1 MTETKRLEG
10 RVALITGASHG
21 IGYAVAKRFAAE
33 GAHVIAIG
41 RNVGALEELSD
52 EVTDAGGKISLLPID
67 LTMFEKV
74 DAIGPT
80 IFERFGKLDIVVG
93 NAALLGELAPV
104 GHIDTQIFDNT
115 VATNV
120 TSNFRLIRTV
130 DKLLQ
135 LSDAGRAIFVTSNAS
150 AKGRAFWG
158 LYAATK
164 AALEA
169 LVLSYAQELD
179 DSKVRV
185 NLVNPGRVRTK
196 MRAEAYPGEDPQS
209 LPTPDSITGVFVDL
223 AETSC
228 TKHGEVVDAY

>member
-1 MTETKRLEG
+1 MTDTKRLEG

-33 GAHVIAIG
+33 GAQVIAIG

-52 EVTDAGGKISLLPID
+52 EITDAGGKISLLPLD

-80 IFERFGKLDIVVG
+80 IYERFGKLDIVVG
-93 NAALLGELAPV
+93 NAGLLGEIAPV
-104 GHIDTQIFDNT
+104 GHIDTQVFDNT

-169 LVLSYAQELD
+169 LVLSYAQELEE
-179 DSKVRV
+179 SKVRV
-185 NLVNPGRVRTK
+185 NLINPGRIRTK
-196 MRAEAYPGEDPQS
+196 MRAEAYPGEDPET
-209 LPTPDSITGVFVDL
+209 LPTPDSITDVFVDL
-223 AETSC
+223 AEASC
-228 TKHGEVVDAY
+228 TKHGEVVNAY

>member
-1 MTETKRLEG
+1 MTDTKRLEG

-33 GAHVIAIG
+33 GAQVIAIG

-52 EVTDAGGKISLLPID
+52 EITDAGGKISLLPLD

-80 IFERFGKLDIVVG
+80 IYERFGKLDIVVG
-93 NAALLGELAPV
+93 NAGLLGEIAPV
-104 GHIDTQIFDNT
+104 GHIDTQVFDNT

-169 LVLSYAQELD
+169 LVLSYAQELEE
-179 DSKVRV
+179 SKVCV
-185 NLVNPGRVRTK
+185 NLINPGRIRTK
-196 MRAEAYPGEDPQS
+196 MRAEAYPGEDPET
-209 LPTPDSITGVFVDL
+209 LPTPDSITDVFVDL
-223 AETSC
+223 AEASC
-228 TKHGEVVDAY
+228 TKHGEVVNA